1 MDSLVDMEDME
12 DINKVVVMVIKEET
26 QKVIIKQ
33 SILMELIYVFIINI
47 FIQ

>member
-1 MDSLVDMEDME
+1 MDYNMEDTKE
-12 DINKVVVMVIKEET
+12 DINKVVVMVIMVET

>member
-1 MDSLVDMEDME
+1 MDNME
-12 DINKVVVMVIKEET
+12 DIKEDTNKVVVMVVKEGV

-33 SILMELIYVFIINI
+33 SILMEFIYVFIINI

>member
-1 MDSLVDMEDME
+1 MDTKE
-12 DINKVVVMVIKEET
+12 DIDKVVVMVVKKGV

-33 SILMELIYVFIINI
+33 SILMELIYFLIINI

>member
-1 MDSLVDMEDME
+1 MDYNMEDTKE
-12 DINKVVVMVIKEET
+12 DIDKVVVMVIKDGI

-33 SILMELIYVFIINI
+33 SILMEFIYVFIINI

>member
-1 MDSLVDMEDME
+1 MDYNMEDTKE
-12 DINKVVVMVIKEET
+12 DTNKVVVMVVKEGV

-33 SILMELIYVFIINI
+33 SILMEFIYVFIINI